1 MKNLSTTTIK
11 PFRYEHGNED
21 ERDYTTQDNV
31 DFHRL
36 KNGED
41 ESIRCK

>member
-1 MKNLSTTTIK
+1 MKNQSTTTIK

-21 ERDYTTQDNV
+21 DHNYTVEDNV

-36 KNGED
+36 RNGED